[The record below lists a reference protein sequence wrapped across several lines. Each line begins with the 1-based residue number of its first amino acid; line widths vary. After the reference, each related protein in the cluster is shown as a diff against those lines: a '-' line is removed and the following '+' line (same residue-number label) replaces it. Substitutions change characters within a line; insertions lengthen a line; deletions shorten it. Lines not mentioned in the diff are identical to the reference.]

1 MQLYLVE
8 RTDSIGYD
16 DYDSFVCWANSEE
29 EARWMVPDPEYHM
42 WKDGI
47 YCYSYREQAP
57 ADLKYSNWVKDP
69 TKDLKVWE
77 LSRAPEKPEIVLTSF
92 NAG

>member
-8 RTDSIGYD
+8 RTDNIDYD
-16 DYDSFVCWANSEE
+16 DYDSFVCWAKSED
-29 EARWMVPDPEYHM
+29 EARWMVPDPEFHM
-42 WKDGI
+42 WKDGV

-57 ADLKYSNWVKDP
+57 VNTKYSNWVEDP
-69 TKDLKVWE
+69 KTLKIWE
-77 LSRAPEKPEIVLTSF
+77 LSRPPKEPTIVLKSF